1 MKKVISSVGFILLKD
16 DKFIVEKRKHDK
28 RVDPD
33 KLCIPS
39 GGIKK
44 GETPEEAL
52 WRECEEEFGIK
63 ITEYFFI
70 NRLLYKHKK
79 GNFLINY
86 FVVTSWEGKIKC
98 LEAEKLL
105 WVNKNNPKELDLDL
119 DKKAIKQMN
128 QLIQKKEFGSILS
141 NYSIGQYVLH
151 KHVPQA
157 FENTV
162 YFLQTTKGKYVLKIF
177 EQTKVNAVKNQSKI
191 QEYLASKN
199 NPVPNIIKAKN
210 GKDIL
215 YYQGKPIQIQEFADG
230 KRVKLTNK
238 LIRKYGKV
246 IGKIDSDLMKLKLPK
261 FNPWGVE
268 FEFKTM
274 KIYPGKKL
282 NLKKEHS
289 KLLKEIKKL
298 NKHKL
303 TKSIVHGDLNL
314 DNTLVYKNKINAII
328 DFGDSHTGF
337 LVTDPMIFICDE
349 IVTKKSLNYKKIN
362 LFLNEYEKKMKLNK
376 EGKKAVFEYHVNL
389 GKGLT
394 KEEKSNIGD
403 IKSFE
408 KMLTEFGFRKLGKIE
423 KIREVYHFD
432 KFTIFLDK
440 VTGVGV
446 FISINTEGD
455 KKDWIEKKQDCVKF
469 LEKLGLSE
477 ENITNERLCE
487 IATKR

>member
-128 QLIQKKEFGSILS
+128 QLIQKKEFDSILS
-141 NYSIGQYVLH
+141 NYSIGQYVSH
-151 KHVPQA
+151 KHFPKA

-177 EQTKVNAVKNQSKI
+177 EQTKVKAVQNQTKI

-199 NPVPNIIKAKN
+199 NPVPKIIKDKQ
-210 GKDIL
+210 GKDIQ
-215 YYQGKPIQIQEFADG
+215 YFEKKPIQIQEFANG
-230 KRVKLTNK
+230 KRVKLSIK
-238 LIRKYGKV
+238 LIIAYGKT
-246 IGKIDSDLMKLKLPK
+246 ISKIDFDLKKLKISK
-261 FNPWGVE
+261 FNPWGVD

-274 KIYPGKKL
+274 KIYSGKKL
-282 NLKKEHS
+282 DLKKEHS

-298 NKHKL
+298 DKYKL

-349 IVTKKSLNYKKIN
+349 IITKKSLNYKKIN
-362 LFLNEYEKKMKLNK
+362 LFLNEYEKKMKLNNEERNAIYLFSK
-376 EGKKAVFEYHVNL
+376 LRCIYSMNWCNQMSKKHGKN
-389 GKGLT
+389 
-394 KEEKSNIGD
+394 
-403 IKSFE
+403 
-408 KMLTEFGFRKLGKIE
+408 RKLQGLFDEYYSKYILFSRESIQTFVE
-423 KIREVYHFD
+423 KI
-432 KFTIFLDK
+432 
-440 VTGVGV
+440 
-446 FISINTEGD
+446 S
-455 KKDWIEKKQDCVKF
+455 
-469 LEKLGLSE
+469 
-477 ENITNERLCE
+477 
-487 IATKR
+487 